1 MQFPSKIGLELVIP
15 LVIILGGT
23 LVLMLIQS
31 AWLGVAIIALVTAFI
46 VHMLLTTYYR
56 VEGTLLI
63 IKCGFLY
70 NTTLDVHTIK
80 SIKETNNA
88 LSSPAASLNR
98 LEIAYGKY
106 DTVLVSP
113 KDEAAFIAA
122 LKSIKPDIEVKLK

>member
-23 LVLMLIQS
+23 LILMLIQS

-113 KDEAAFIAA
+113 KYKAAFIAA